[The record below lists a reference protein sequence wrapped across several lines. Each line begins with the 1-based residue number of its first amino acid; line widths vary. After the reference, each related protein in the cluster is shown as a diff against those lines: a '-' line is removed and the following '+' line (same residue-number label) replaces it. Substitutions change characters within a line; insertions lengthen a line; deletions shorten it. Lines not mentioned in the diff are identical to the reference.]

1 MVEGGAVGLVVEGSA
16 VGLELRLERS
26 AIEAALDP
34 DPTRQL
40 MMSS

>member
-1 MVEGGAVGLVVEGSA
+1 VVEGGAVGLVVEGGA
-16 VGLELRLERS
+16 VGLELGLERS
-26 AIEAALDP
+26 AIKAAPDP

>member
-1 MVEGGAVGLVVEGSA
+1 MVEGGAVGLVVEGGA
-16 VGLELRLERS
+16 MGLELRLES
-26 AIEAALDP
+26 SVIEAAPDP